1 MSNFKMTNNGFIELD
16 VNETA
21 KNILIVGN
29 TEGFFGNYTVSTTG
43 IDLDSVTTNVEKV
56 SDRIL
61 YLYNALANGTN
72 VFVIANAA
80 TVKYYRE
87 FFTFVKKS
95 FLKFKRSQVKF
106 LPINTYEETYNHEY
120 NLLVKAGKSKDSADK
135 SAMSKAVKAEAEAY
149 METVK
154 KIIEKGMK
162 FDYIIENPP
171 YAGSFHLDFLKES
184 LKMLDE
190 KGKFTI
196 IEPATW
202 LINIRKNGNAT
213 LYDEIKKKLEGHV
226 SRIII
231 ENYDKEFN
239 IDNYVPCSITYVDMS
254 KIYDEIEFICCGDTK
269 IVKSLYD
276 CNLVGSYDMI
286 WSIMNKV
293 QKYGDMM
300 KNHIYIATGRNKSI
314 VDENTWYV
322 KYPEILG
329 GSGASFCGSAR
340 EGIRGGGYKHDAS
353 FMTIS
358 SGIYMKCYI
367 KPIYHDNNN
376 DVSKELH
383 VSYNAANKPTGKIA
397 ANLYDTKEHLENWK
411 HFVFNNKLPLFL
423 NICLTIDQNN
433 NSKEFIPWLV
443 DKKYTDDEINE
454 LFMFTPDEIAFID
467 KTLKKFERNSPWF
480 KRYMCGK
487 DSASSEEIQKF
498 IDSL

>member
-95 FLKFKRSQVKF
+95 FLKFKSSQVKF

-202 LINIRKNGNAT
+202 LINIRKNGKAS

-226 SRIII
+226 SKVVI
-231 ENYDKEFN
+231 ENYNKEFN
-239 IDNYVPCSITYVDMS
+239 IELYVPCSVTYVDMS
-254 KIYDEIEFICCGDTK
+254 KTYDEIMVECCGEAK
-269 IVKSLYD
+269 VVKSLYD
-276 CNLVGSYDMI
+276 CNLVGNYDMI
-286 WSIMNKV
+286 WSIINKV

-300 KNHIYIATGRNKSI
+300 KSHIYKAEGRNKSV
-314 VDENTWYV
+314 VDENTWYT
-322 KYPEILG
+322 KYPEIFG
-329 GSGASFCGSAR
+329 GCGASFCGTTSTRNGANYESDNIYLVLPNKSQYITPYLSAC
-340 EGIRGGGYKHDAS
+340 YHYNS
-353 FMTIS
+353 NNIS
-358 SGIYMKCYI
+358 KTLVCKNDKANNLTD
-367 KPIYHDNNN
+367 KPAD
-376 DVSKELH
+376 
-383 VSYNAANKPTGKIA
+383 
-397 ANLYDTKEHLENWK
+397 NLYDTKDHLENWK

-443 DKKYTDDEINE
+443 DKKYTDVEINE
-454 LFMFTPDEIAFID
+454 LFMFTPDEITFID
-467 KTLKKFERNSPWF
+467 KTLKKFERHSPWF

>member
-120 NLLVKAGKSKDSADK
+120 NLLVKAGKSKDYADK

-202 LINIRKNGNAT
+202 LINIRKNGKAS

-226 SRIII
+226 SKVVI
-231 ENYDKEFN
+231 ENYNKEFN
-239 IDNYVPCSITYVDMS
+239 IGLYVPCSIIYVDMS
-254 KIYDEIEFICCGDTK
+254 KTYDDIVVECCGEIK
-269 IVKSLYD
+269 VVKSLYD

-286 WSIMNKV
+286 WSIMDKV
-293 QKYGDMM
+293 MKYGDMM
-300 KNHIYIATGRNKSI
+300 KSHIYKKDKTKT
-314 VDENTWYV
+314 DENTV
-322 KYPEILG
+322 FLNFADICAITGHGNIKAIL
-329 GSGASFCGSAR
+329 SDGA
-340 EGIRGGGYKHDAS
+340 YKHHKYGE
-353 FMTIS
+353 FLNRYTEVL
-358 SGIYMKCYI
+358 CRQT
-367 KPIYHDNNN
+367 
-376 DVSKELH
+376 E
-383 VSYNAANKPTGKIA
+383 T
-397 ANLYDTKEHLENWK
+397 DTYKVYGTKDELENWK

-443 DKKYTDDEINE
+443 DKKYTDEEINE
-454 LFMFTPDEIAFID
+454 LFMFTPDEITFID
-467 KTLKKFERNSPWF
+467 KTLKKFERHSPWF

>member
-95 FLKFKRSQVKF
+95 FLKFKSSQVKF

-135 SAMSKAVKAEAEAY
+135 SAMSKAVKVEAEAY

-202 LINIRKNGNAT
+202 LINIRKNGKAS

-226 SRIII
+226 SKVVI
-231 ENYDKEFN
+231 ENYNKEFN
-239 IDNYVPCSITYVDMS
+239 ISLYVPCSVTYVDMS
-254 KIYDEIEFICCGDTK
+254 KTYDEIAVECCGETK
-269 IVKSLYD
+269 VVKSLYD
-276 CNLVGSYDMI
+276 CNLIGNYDMI

-300 KNHIYIATGRNKSI
+300 KSHIYKEGKTKT
-314 VDENTWYV
+314 DENTWFT
-322 KYPEILG
+322 KYADIVGTGGCTICHHGGNIDSDGVYTKHNCGDFQISVLSILYHNNMNEIDKEPLHSLD
-329 GSGASFCGSAR
+329 SG
-340 EGIRGGGYKHDAS
+340 
-353 FMTIS
+353 
-358 SGIYMKCYI
+358 
-367 KPIYHDNNN
+367 NNLTN
-376 DVSKELH
+376 
-383 VSYNAANKPTGKIA
+383 KIA
-397 ANLYDTKEHLENWK
+397 NNLYDTKEHLENWK

-423 NICLTIDQNN
+423 NICLTIDQHN

-443 DKKYTDDEINE
+443 DKKYTDEEINE
-454 LFMFTPDEIAFID
+454 LFMFTPDEITFID
-467 KTLKKFERNSPWF
+467 KTLKKFERHSPWF